1 MGEQMPG
8 ERKIRVA
15 VLFGGKSAEHE
26 VSLLSARNVVNA
38 LDKER
43 FEVSLVGIDKLGR
56 WHRADASQLLTAG
69 DGPKLVAL
77 EDGTAPLSVD
87 LGAGT
92 YRVERDSGSLGSFDV
107 AFPVL
112 HGPFGEDGS
121 IQGLLKVAGIPFVG
135 SGVLGSAV
143 GMDKDVMKRL
153 LREAG
158 IPVGAFV
165 SFRAHQRDR
174 ISFEALREELGVPF
188 FVKPANLGSSVG
200 IRKVGSE
207 RELEAALDLAFS
219 FDRKVLV
226 EANIAGRELECAVLG
241 NDHARASVVGE
252 VVTNTENHGFYSYE
266 AKYLDEQGAVL
277 EIPARLPEHVARR
290 VQRLALETC
299 SCLCAEGMAR
309 VDFFLRPDGEV
320 LVNEI
325 NTLPGFTSMSMYPKL
340 WEASGKGYSDLVGE
354 LVELALERHR
364 AESKLKTSVE

>member
-1 MGEQMPG
+1 MTD
-8 ERKIRVA
+8 RKKIRVA

-43 FEVSLVGIDKLGR
+43 FEVALVGIDKFGR
-56 WHRADASQLLTAG
+56 WHRADASLLTAG

-77 EDGTAPLSVD
+77 QDGTAPLSVH

-92 YRVERDSGSLGSFDV
+92 YPVEGDSGSFGSFDV

-121 IQGLLKVAGIPFVG
+121 IQGLLKVAGIPCVG

-200 IRKVGSE
+200 ISKVGAE
-207 RELEAALDLAFS
+207 RELDEALDLAFS

-226 EANIAGRELECAVLG
+226 EANIEGRELECAVLG
-241 NDHARASVVGE
+241 NDHPRASEVGE
-252 VVTNTENHGFYSYE
+252 VVTNAESHGFYSYE
-266 AKYLDEQGAVL
+266 AKYLDEKGAAL
-277 EIPARLPEHVARR
+277 SIPANLPENVVRM
-290 VQRLALETC
+290 VQEIALATY

-325 NTLPGFTSMSMYPKL
+325 NTIPGFTTMSMYPKL
-340 WEASGKGYSDLVGE
+340 WEASGKSYSQLVGE
-354 LVELALERHR
+354 LVDLALERHR
-364 AESKLKTSVE
+364 AESRLKTSVG